1 MLVVRGEVTDLDG
14 EVKVGGDTTC
24 DEVEE
29 VTCGDTAD
37 GDATFVD
44 V

>member
-1 MLVVRGEVTDLDG
+1 MTDLDG

-29 VTCGDTAD
+29 VTCGDTVSTAAD
-37 GDATFVD
+37 SDATFVD
-44 V
+44 A